1 MALAS
6 TTINMMSDSTR
17 VAVWSHSLSSR
28 FAIDG
33 SQRGDWS
40 TGRIQD
46 DAWQDVLWGPP
57 TGTTLHIKRPCE
69 PHCRIIAIGAG
80 GSVCIL
86 SVLTSFCWLL
96 ILLLL
101 LLLLRH
107 AQSRYLSN
115 FLSLSPYIWSS
126 FLLCPFFIVSYLPL
140 LLLSFTYPCFFLL
153 STFSPSSLSIL
164 FLFRNLLYDFFSS
177 CEL

>member
-1 MALAS
+1 
-6 TTINMMSDSTR
+6 MSDSTR
-17 VAVWSHSLSSR
+17 VAVWSHSPSSR

-126 FLLCPFFIVSYLPL
+126 FLLYPFFIVSYLPL

-153 STFSPSSLSIL
+153 STFSPSLSIL

>member
-1 MALAS
+1 MIQHAS
-6 TTINMMSDSTR
+6 QFDLTLHLLDL
-17 VAVWSHSLSSR
+17 LSMVLNAATDQPGESR
-28 FAIDG
+28 MTPGKTFYG
-33 SQRGDWS
+33 
-40 TGRIQD
+40 
-46 DAWQDVLWGPP
+46 GPP

-107 AQSRYLSN
+107 AQSRV
-115 FLSLSPYIWSS
+115 SLQ
-126 FLLCPFFIVSYLPL
+126 
-140 LLLSFTYPCFFLL
+140 LSF
-153 STFSPSSLSIL
+153 SISLHLI
-164 FLFRNLLYDFFSS
+164 FFSS
-177 CEL
+177 VPVFYRLLPSTSSFTLHLSVFLSPFYTSRPYPFDSCFETFYVISFRHVNYKLSY